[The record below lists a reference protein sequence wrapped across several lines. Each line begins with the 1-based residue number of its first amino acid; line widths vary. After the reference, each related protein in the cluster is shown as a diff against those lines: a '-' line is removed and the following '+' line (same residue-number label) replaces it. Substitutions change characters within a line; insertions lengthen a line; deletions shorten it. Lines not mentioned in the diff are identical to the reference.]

1 MSVASHKKHP
11 TKFTN
16 QNQRFY
22 DDTTP
27 HASVQDRYF
36 CFVNSDYNFTYNI
49 SLLHSSPPFYHE
61 EEGGG
66 GSAVTS
72 RINGTST
79 TYNPNTPAAP

>member
-36 CFVNSDYNFTYNI
+36 
-49 SLLHSSPPFYHE
+49 
-61 EEGGG
+61 
-66 GSAVTS
+66 
-72 RINGTST
+72 
-79 TYNPNTPAAP
+79 